1 MKTTVRYHLLAA
13 AASALLCVVGQAAD
27 YPTTVLSHN
36 PLAYWRF
43 DESASSPA
51 INKVANSG
59 SLGSIAD
66 GYIVAGV
73 GKGQPGKVGNAI
85 RLSNP
90 SLDAGV
96 CNTKVDVTYNPG
108 LNPAP
113 PFSVEFWANPNL
125 IGADATGL
133 CALSSFNP
141 NWFGGGNRSGYL
153 FYLSNVGKWQFRL
166 GTTSGYAGIC
176 TATNGTA
183 TVGNWQHIVATYDG
197 AVARLYIDGTLAAAV
212 NANVANWT
220 RNTQMALRMGGT
232 PLTGNASDGPLIA
245 ASGISGNRGFE
256 GWLDEVA
263 VYTNLLSASTVK
275 AHFDAATTNNAGYD
289 AQILAD
295 APVGYWNLDEP
306 AVTTP
311 DPTTFPTVANSGSLG
326 SAADGT
332 NTWGS
337 ATAQPG
343 SGYPGLGVGNKAA
356 FFNGEGGHVELKDAP
371 GLHISGN
378 VTLMAWVKPTTKDF
392 FRNIIAHGWDSSYE
406 ETFLRISRAE
416 GSSGFGDGN
425 NYYEIGVSDGNSY
438 YDAADVQIPAGDIGN
453 WVFLAGTYD
462 GANWNLYR
470 NGVLAASVPSSNG
483 ALDVTNRWSIGSRSN
498 PSALEGL
505 YFGGS
510 IDEPAIFNIA
520 LSAGDINAIYNAAQV
535 PPVITRAVG
544 ASAPVLYKNSS
555 AAFDVWAEGSPT
567 LTYSWTSNGV
577 ALGGSTTNITLNSLT
592 VGSLAV
598 QVIVANA
605 YGSATNTV
613 NFSVVAS
620 KPLITLQPVAVTRFI
635 GRPFQFSVAALGTL
649 PISFQWQ
656 TNGVDITG
664 ATSSTYGGI
673 VSASTAGNYQC
684 VLSNETGT
692 SNSVTVALTAL
703 PIPGNYGGAIIA
715 DGPVAYWRL
724 GESSGTV
731 AHDYYGGHDGTYF
744 AATLGQPGYSSI
756 DPDTAAAFSGA
767 SGSYVGNINGSQI
780 NFSGHT
786 NFTLEAWVN
795 GQPGQAE
802 EATIIAKGI
811 GGSGTTATEQFS
823 IDVTAG
829 HYRFFTRQ
837 GDANNTLIDANAASG
852 PDGTW
857 QHVVGVYD
865 DQGNTMYI
873 YVNGNLEG
881 THATRTGG
889 TIAGTTPVSIGSKR
903 LGNDPAYNGSFNGL
917 IDEVSIFPNA
927 LSASQVLAHYAA
939 AYGSS
944 LPPTISKEP
953 ASLTNYA
960 TLPAKFSVGAFGT
973 IPLNYQWKKGGS
985 PLSDV
990 GNISGASTAT
1000 LTINPL
1006 VLADAGNYSCTI
1018 ANVNGT
1024 TNTFTVAL
1032 TVLSAPTTPPS
1043 IPGLVLHL
1051 PFDNNLTDITGRGN
1065 NGVSIHTTTNISG
1078 GGSSNVVAATFV
1090 PDGVLG
1096 QAFHF
1101 STTAATN
1108 PAVGGTVGIDDF
1120 YATLGVRPDLQ
1131 FGTNTAF
1138 SVAFWIR
1145 TAPNF
1150 VGGDLPFFTDTVGSL
1165 GGLGFVFSTTYGYG
1179 TASPP
1184 TTPPP
1189 QRGGWG
1195 MTVFDNIGNGAR
1207 LYGDIGS
1214 INDGGPGFHHLAF
1227 VFDRTQ
1233 AFVYLDG
1240 TNAHSVKIQ
1249 GNGFVTSGTVDS
1261 GNAATIGQDPT
1272 GRYGEDGSGD
1282 IDDLGVWRRALSPLE
1297 VASLYIAGAQ
1307 SGLSFTNS
1315 ATTLPSISIEHLTG
1329 TKVRVSW
1336 SAGTL
1341 QSSTNVAGPYSNID
1355 TRSPYTNAPAAATF
1369 YRTKL

>member
-13 AASALLCVVGQAAD
+13 ATSALLCAAAQAAD

-36 PLAYWRF
+36 PLAYWRL
-43 DESASSPA
+43 DEAASSPA

-59 SLGSIAD
+59 SLGSVAD
-66 GYIVAGV
+66 GFIVSNV
-73 GKGQPGKVGNAI
+73 GKGQSGRVGSAI
-85 RLSNP
+85 RLTNP
-90 SLDAGV
+90 SLDAGY
-96 CNTKVDVTYNPG
+96 CNSKVDVTYNPG

-113 PFSVEFWANPNL
+113 PFSVEFWAKPNA

-153 FYLSNVGKWQFRL
+153 FYLSNVGVWQFRL
-166 GTTSGYAGIC
+166 GTTSGYAGIA

-183 TVGNWQHIVATYDG
+183 VAGNWQHIVATYDG
-197 AVARLYIDGTLAAAV
+197 AVARLYVDGILANAV

-245 ASGISGNRGFE
+245 ASGISGNRGFD

-263 VYTNLLSASTVK
+263 VYTSVLSAASVK

-289 AQILAD
+289 SQILAD

-311 DPTTFPTVANSGSLG
+311 DPTSFPTVANSGSLG

-337 ATAQPG
+337 LTAQPG
-343 SGYPGLGVGNKAA
+343 SGSPGLGAGNKAA
-356 FFNGEGGHVELKDAP
+356 FFNGDGGHVELKDAP

-378 VTLMAWVKPTTKDF
+378 ITLMAWVKPTTKDF
-392 FRNIIAHGWDSSYE
+392 FRNIIAHGWDSFYE
-406 ETFLRISRAE
+406 ETFLRISRTE

-438 YDAADVQIPAGDIGN
+438 YDAADVQIPEGDIGN

-483 ALDVTNRWSIGSRSN
+483 ALDVTNRWSIGSRSD

-505 YFGGS
+505 FFGGS
-510 IDEPAIFNIA
+510 IDEPAIFDTA
-520 LSAGDINAIYNAAQV
+520 LSAADITAIYNAAQV
-535 PPVITRAVG
+535 PPTITRAVA
-544 ASAPVLYKNSS
+544 ASGTLYKNAS
-555 AAFDVWAEGSPT
+555 ASFDVWAEGSPT

-577 ALGGSTTNITLNSLT
+577 PIGGGSATNITLNNLT
-592 VGSLAV
+592 VGALSV
-598 QVIVANA
+598 QVVVANA

-613 NFSVVAS
+613 SFSVVQS

-635 GRPFQFSVAALGTL
+635 GRPFQFSVAALGSL

-664 ATSSTYGGI
+664 ATSSTYSGT
-673 VSASTAGNYQC
+673 VSASTAGNYRC

-724 GESSGTV
+724 DESSGSV

-756 DPDTAAAFSGA
+756 DPDTAAGFAGG
-767 SGSYVGNINGSQI
+767 SGSYVGNIDGNQI
-780 NFSGHT
+780 NFTGHT

-802 EATIIAKGI
+802 ESTIIAKGI

-837 GDANNTLIDANAASG
+837 GDANNTLIDANAVSG

-865 DQGNTMYI
+865 DAGGTMYI
-873 YVNGNLEG
+873 YVNGNQEG
-881 THATRTGG
+881 THAARTGG
-889 TIAGTTPVSIGSKR
+889 TIAGLTPVSIGSKR
-903 LGNDPAYNGSFNGL
+903 LGNDPNYNGGFNGL
-917 IDEVSIFPNA
+917 IDEISIFPYA
-927 LSASQVLAHYAA
+927 LSAPQVLAHYGA
-939 AYGSS
+939 AYGAS
-944 LPPTISKEP
+944 LSPTITKEP
-953 ASLTNYA
+953 TSLTNYA
-960 TLPAKFSVGAFGT
+960 TLPAKFSVGAYGT
-973 IPLNYQWKKGGS
+973 IPLNYVWKKGGS
-985 PLSDV
+985 PLSD
-990 GNISGASTAT
+990 GGSISGSSTPT

-1006 VLADAGNYSCTI
+1006 VLTDAGNYSCTI

-1032 TVLSAPTTPPS
+1032 TVLSAPTAPPS

-1065 NGVSIHTTTNISG
+1065 NAVSIHTTTNIAG
-1078 GGSSNVVAATFV
+1078 GGSSNVVAATFDV
-1090 PDGVLG
+1090 GQLG
-1096 QAFHF
+1096 QSFHF
-1101 STTAATN
+1101 VTTAATN
-1108 PAVGGTVGIDDF
+1108 PAAGGTVGVDDF

-1138 SVAFWIR
+1138 SVAFWIK
-1145 TAPNF
+1145 TLPNF
-1150 VGGDLPFFTDTVGSL
+1150 IGGDLPFFTDANGSL
-1165 GGLGFVFSTTYGYG
+1165 GGLGFVFATAYGDG
-1179 TASPP
+1179 TANPNP
-1184 TTPPP
+1184 TAA
-1189 QRGGWG
+1189 QRGGWAT
-1195 MTVFDNIGNGAR
+1195 TVFDNAGNGAR

-1240 TNAHSVKIQ
+1240 TNAHSTKID

-1261 GNAATIGQDPT
+1261 GRTATIGQDPT
-1272 GRYGEDGSGD
+1272 GRYGENGEGW

-1297 VASLYIAGAQ
+1297 VASIYIAGAQ
-1307 SGLSFTNS
+1307 SSLSFTNS
-1315 ATTLPSISIEHLTG
+1315 QTSLPSISIEHLTG

-1341 QSSTNVAGPYSNID
+1341 QSAANVAGPYSNID
-1355 TRSPYTNAPAAATF
+1355 AKSPYTNSPSAATF

>member
-13 AASALLCVVGQAAD
+13 ATSALLCAAAQAAD

-36 PLAYWRF
+36 PLAYWRL

-51 INKVANSG
+51 INKVANAG

-73 GKGQPGKVGNAI
+73 GKGQPGRVGNAI

-113 PFSVEFWANPNL
+113 PFSVEFWAEPNA

-153 FYLSNVGKWQFRL
+153 FYLSNVGVWQFRL

-183 TVGNWQHIVATYDG
+183 SAGTWQHIVATYDG
-197 AVARLYIDGTLAAAV
+197 AVARLYINGTLANAV

-220 RNTQMALRMGGT
+220 RNTQMAFRMGGT

-245 ASGISGNRGFE
+245 FSGISGNRGFD

-263 VYTNLLSASTVK
+263 VYSSVLSAATVK
-275 AHFDAATTNNAGYD
+275 AHFDAATTNNAGYG

-295 APVGYWNLDEP
+295 TPVGYWNLDEP

-311 DPTTFPTVANSGSLG
+311 DPASFPIVANSGSTG

-337 ATAQPG
+337 ATAQAG
-343 SGYPGLGVGNKAA
+343 SGYLGLGGGNNAA
-356 FFNGEGGHVELKDAP
+356 FFNGEGGHIELKDAP

-378 VTLMAWVKPTTKDF
+378 ITLMAWVKPTTKDF
-392 FRNIIAHGWDSSYE
+392 FRNIIAHGWDSSYQ

-416 GSSGFGDGN
+416 GSGFGDGK
-425 NYYEIGVSDGNSY
+425 NYYEIGVSDGSSY
-438 YDAADVQIPAGDIGN
+438 YDAADAQIPEGDIGH

-470 NGVLAASVPSSNG
+470 NGVLAASFPSPNA
-483 ALDVTNRWSIGSRSN
+483 ALDVTNRWSIGSRSD

-510 IDEPAIFNIA
+510 IDEPAIFNTT
-520 LSAGDINAIYNAAQV
+520 LSAGDISAIYNAAQV

-544 ASAPVLYKNSS
+544 ASASILYKGSS

-577 ALGGSTTNITLNSLT
+577 PVGGSATNITLNNLA
-592 VGSLAV
+592 VGSLSV

-620 KPLITLQPVAVTRFI
+620 KPLITLQPVALTRFI
-635 GRPFQFSVAALGTL
+635 GRPFQFSVAALGSL
-649 PISFQWQ
+649 PISYQWQ

-664 ATSSTYGGI
+664 ATSSTYSGT
-673 VSASTAGNYQC
+673 VSASTAGNYRC

-703 PIPGNYGGAIIA
+703 SIPGNYGGAVIA

-724 GESSGTV
+724 DESSGTV

-756 DPDTAAAFSGA
+756 DSDTAAGFAGG
-767 SGSYVGNINGSQI
+767 SGSYVGNIDGNQI
-780 NFSGHT
+780 NFTGHT
-786 NFTLEAWVN
+786 NFTLEVWVN

-802 EATIIAKGI
+802 EASIISKGI

-837 GDANNTLIDANAASG
+837 GDANNTLIDANAVSG

-865 DQGNTMYI
+865 DAGGTMYL
-873 YVNGNLEG
+873 YVNGNQEG

-889 TIAGTTPVSIGSKR
+889 TIPGTTPVSIGSKR
-903 LGNDPAYNGSFNGL
+903 LGNDPAYNGGFNGL
-917 IDEVSIFPNA
+917 IDEVSIFPYA
-927 LSASQVLAHYAA
+927 LSAPQVLAHYGA
-939 AYGSS
+939 AYGTS
-944 LPPTISKEP
+944 LPPTITKEP
-953 ASLTNYA
+953 TSLTNYA

-973 IPLNYQWKKGGS
+973 IPLTYQWKKGGS

-990 GNISGASTAT
+990 GSISGSTTPT

-1018 ANVNGT
+1018 VNVNGT
-1024 TNTFTVAL
+1024 TNTFTVSL
-1032 TVLSAPTTPPS
+1032 TVLSAPTSPPS

-1051 PFDNNLTDITGRGN
+1051 PFDNNLTDVTGRGN
-1065 NGVSIHTTTNISG
+1065 NGVSIHTTTNLSG
-1078 GGSSNVVAATFV
+1078 GGTSNVVAATFA
-1090 PDGVLG
+1090 PGQLG

-1101 STTAATN
+1101 VTTAATN
-1108 PAVGGTVGIDDF
+1108 PAVGGTVGIDDY

-1131 FGTNTAF
+1131 FGTNTSF
-1138 SVAFWIR
+1138 SVAFWIML
-1145 TAPNF
+1145 TPNF
-1150 VGGDLPFFTDTVGSL
+1150 DKGDLPFFTDTVGSL
-1165 GGLGFVFSTTYGYG
+1165 GGLGFVFATTYGYG
-1179 TASPP
+1179 LASPP

-1214 INDGGPGFHHLAF
+1214 INEGTFFHHLAF

-1240 TNAHSVKIQ
+1240 TNVHSTKIQ

-1261 GNAATIGQDPT
+1261 GNSATIGQDPT
-1272 GRYGEDGSGD
+1272 GRYGEDGEGW
-1282 IDDLGVWRRALSPLE
+1282 IDDLGVWRRALTPLE
-1297 VASLYIAGAQ
+1297 VASIYIAGAQ
-1307 SGLSFTNS
+1307 SSLSFTNS
-1315 ATTLPSISIEHLTG
+1315 QTSLPSISIDHLTG

-1341 QSSTNVAGPYSNID
+1341 QSATNVEGPYSNVD
-1355 TRSPYTNAPAAATF
+1355 AKSPFTNSPAATTF